1 MSMRKQQGFSLIEA
15 MIALLIILFGVLG
28 MMGMQAMAVNNTEL
42 GRYNARA
49 AIQAQSIAA
58 TMKANS
64 AFWTTTPLPTSVT
77 SDGATLKINSATVS
91 TPLTGTGGAIAYAD
105 LTQWGTDIATSLPS
119 GNYAITCDVTVTPEV
134 CTITIFW
141 FEKTLTLHNVA
152 GAASGPLASGAA
164 AQHSFQTLVSIL

>member
-1 MSMRKQQGFSLIEA
+1 MRKQQGFSLIEA

-28 MMGMQAMAVNNTEL
+28 MMGMQALAVNNTEL

-58 TMKANS
+58 TMKANA
-64 AFWTTTPLPTSVT
+64 AFWTSTPLPTSVT
-77 SDGATLKINSATVS
+77 SDGTTLKLNGATV
-91 TPLTGTGGAIAYAD
+91 TAPLTGTGGAIAYRD
-105 LTQWGTDIATSLPS
+105 LTTWGTDVATSLPS
-119 GNYAITCDVTVTPEV
+119 GNYAISCDVTVTPEV
-134 CTITIFW
+134 CTITILW

-152 GAASGPLASGAA
+152 SAASSPLASGTA